1 MSEWI
6 DATVSDVTKYQKAGG
21 TPVATNPDY
30 YGGDIPFVVI
40 EDITKS
46 SRFLEKTENTLSC
59 KGLLNSAAWL
69 IQEPHILYSMYATV
83 GKPIINKISCATN
96 QAIIALKEN
105 ELIEQKFL
113 YYQLLFIRPSVHKFT
128 AQTTQSNLNAGVVR
142 RLPITYP
149 KNKAAQR
156 KIVKILGTIDQ
167 AIAHTEALIQ
177 KYQQIKAG
185 LMHDLFTRGITSDGQ
200 LRPPREKAPELYRE
214 TAIGWIPKEWAAKKL
229 ENILAES
236 GGYLQ
241 TGPFGSQLH
250 AHEYTFEGVPVVM
263 PQDINDGKISIA
275 EITRIPE
282 KRAEVLH
289 RHRLKVGDIIIAR
302 RGELSRAS
310 AITDL
315 EKSWI
320 CGTGC
325 FLLRLGGSNLDS
337 RFFSLAYRHDLVQ
350 RQVGGL
356 AVGSTMPSLNNSV
369 MSALYFPHINID
381 EQNRISA
388 RIEIVEQEIET
399 LNRQR
404 QKLAKQKSGLM
415 HDLLTGKVPVT
426 ISES

>member
-6 DATVSDVTKYQKAGG
+6 DATVADVTKYQKAGG

-69 IQEPHILYSMYATV
+69 IQEPHVLYSMYATV

-105 ELIEQKFL
+105 ELIEQEFL
-113 YYQLLFIRPSVHKFT
+113 YYQLLSIRPSVHKFT
-128 AQTTQSNLNAGVVR
+128 AQTTQSNLNAGVVK

-167 AIAHTEALIQ
+167 TIAHTEALIQ

-200 LRPPREKAPELYRE
+200 LRPPREQAPELYQE
-214 TAIGWIPKEWAAKKL
+214 TAIGWIPKEWKVKTVEEVSRRVTDGSHQAITREIGVLAQVPFIFVSCIEDEVVHWEQAAFISKL
-229 ENILAES
+229 IYDTISIGRSPHTGMILFTVVGSIGRVAVLQDDREVAFERNIACISANERVAPAFLAAWLSSAFTQRLAE
-236 GGYLQ
+236 
-241 TGPFGSQLH
+241 
-250 AHEYTFEGVPVVM
+250 
-263 PQDINDGKISIA
+263 
-275 EITRIPE
+275 R
-282 KRAEVLH
+282 
-289 RHRLKVGDIIIAR
+289 
-302 RGELSRAS
+302 
-310 AITDL
+310 
-315 EKSWI
+315 
-320 CGTGC
+320 
-325 FLLRLGGSNLDS
+325 
-337 RFFSLAYRHDLVQ
+337 
-350 RQVGGL
+350 L
-356 AVGSTMPSLNNSV
+356 AVGNAQKLLSLARLKSLPVPVPDADEQRGIIKRLRITIKSV
-369 MSALYFPHINID
+369 MSNENDLRKF
-381 EQNRISA
+381 R
-388 RIEIVEQEIET
+388 RM
-399 LNRQR
+399 
-404 QKLAKQKSGLM
+404 KQGLM

-426 ISES
+426 LSES